1 MDKQKLLKENKAFCV
16 LPWIHMHVWPNG
28 NVMPCCISDSDD
40 VYGNVKNNTIKEV
53 WNSDKYKTL
62 RKAMLAGEKLSSC
75 NRCYELENS
84 TNIWT
89 LRKNHNKWF
98 GEKHFDIIEST
109 NKDGSID
116 NPRMAYLDIRF
127 SNLCNMK
134 CRTCGPELSSNHA
147 IEFEQ
152 LYGKHELA
160 RMLDNDGSPV
170 INIAQK
176 NNFWEDIN
184 RYLLD
189 VEEVYWAGGEAL
201 ITNEHYQILDKWIES
216 GKTNVRLRYTTN
228 FSNLKFKK
236 KSIIDYWKHFDDVQV
251 SASLDSKGTRAEY
264 ARNGT
269 KWEQIEKNRVWMLEQ
284 VPHVHFELT
293 PTLSLYNAWAWPDF
307 HMDWVERGL
316 VDVENCRFN
325 ILTQPKFMRVDI
337 IPEHVKQDLRAKY
350 IDYKQWSYD
359 KIKHRIDSKPE
370 LLFDVLGKIDSF
382 IRFLN
387 KGQLDKSLLKELF
400 EYDHKLDQHRHEDY
414 WAVYPEMEW
423 LRSYV

>member
-116 NPRMAYLDIRF
+116 NPKMAYLDIRF

-147 IEFEQ
+147 IAVSYTH
-152 LYGKHELA
+152 LTL
-160 RMLDNDGSPV
+160 PT
-170 INIAQK
+170 
-176 NNFWEDIN
+176 N
-184 RYLLD
+184 R
-189 VEEVYWAGGEAL
+189 EV
-201 ITNEHYQILDKWIES
+201 
-216 GKTNVRLRYTTN
+216 
-228 FSNLKFKK
+228 
-236 KSIIDYWKHFDDVQV
+236 
-251 SASLDSKGTRAEY
+251 
-264 ARNGT
+264 
-269 KWEQIEKNRVWMLEQ
+269 
-284 VPHVHFELT
+284 
-293 PTLSLYNAWAWPDF
+293 
-307 HMDWVERGL
+307 
-316 VDVENCRFN
+316 
-325 ILTQPKFMRVDI
+325 
-337 IPEHVKQDLRAKY
+337 
-350 IDYKQWSYD
+350 
-359 KIKHRIDSKPE
+359 
-370 LLFDVLGKIDSF
+370 
-382 IRFLN
+382 
-387 KGQLDKSLLKELF
+387 
-400 EYDHKLDQHRHEDY
+400 
-414 WAVYPEMEW
+414 
-423 LRSYV
+423 

>member
-1 MDKQKLLKENKAFCV
+1 MNKEKLLQENKAFCV
-16 LPWIHMHVWPNG
+16 LPWIHMHIWPNG
-28 NVMPCCISDSDD
+28 NVMPCCIADSND

-62 RKAMLAGEKLSSC
+62 RKAMLAGEKLPSC
-75 NRCYELENS
+75 NRCYELEDS

-89 LRKNHNKWF
+89 LRKNHNQWF
-98 GEKHFDIIEST
+98 GEKHYDIIAST
-109 NKDGSID
+109 NDDGSID

-127 SNLCNMK
+127 SNICNMK

-147 IEFEQ
+147 IEFKE

-160 RMLDNDGSPV
+160 RILDNDGSPIV
-170 INIAQK
+170 NISHK
-176 NNFWEDIN
+176 PGFWEDLN
-184 RYLLD
+184 QYLPD

-216 GKTNVRLRYTTN
+216 GKSDVRLRYTTN
-228 FSNLKFKK
+228 FSNFKFKE
-236 KSIIDYWKHFDDVQV
+236 KSVIEYWKYFDDVQV
-251 SASLDSKGTRAEY
+251 SASLDSNGERAEY
-264 ARNGT
+264 ARKGT
-269 KWEQIEKNRVWMLEQ
+269 KWDQIEKNREWMIEQ

-316 VDVENCRFN
+316 VEIENCRFN
-325 ILTQPKFMRVDI
+325 ILTQPNFMRVDI
-337 IPEHVKQDLRAKY
+337 IPENVKQELRAKF

-359 KIKHRIDSKPE
+359 KIKHRIDKEPE

-387 KGQLDKSLLKELF
+387 KGKPDESLLKELF
-400 EYDHKLDQHRHEDY
+400 EYDYKLDQHRQEDY
-414 WAVYPEMEW
+414 WSVYPEMQW